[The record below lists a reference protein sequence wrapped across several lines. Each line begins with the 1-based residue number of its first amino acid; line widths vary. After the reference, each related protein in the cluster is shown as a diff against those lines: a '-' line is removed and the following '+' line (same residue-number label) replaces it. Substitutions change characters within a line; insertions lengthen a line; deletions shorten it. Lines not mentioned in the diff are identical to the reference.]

1 MIRYKHLPI
10 HLFLATALLFGVSVQ
25 AAKSFKDI
33 VGPVNVGAV
42 SGDTLEVPYITWGG
56 DAATFLANG
65 GLKTEPGSIYGKMGL
80 KLNLVAGDDFP
91 AQVKHYME
99 GKSPFL
105 RGTMRMMGMASELLN
120 ANPDTIP
127 ITFLQLTWSAG
138 DHIVS
143 RGVNTLADLAGKKIV
158 LQQGGPH
165 VGLLD
170 DALKAA
176 RLSWNDV
183 NVVWVD
189 ELTGAG
195 GPAERFRN
203 DPTIDVCLVISPDM
217 IALTG
222 GLDERGSGSAGTV
235 KDSRVLVSTAQM
247 SRSIADVY
255 AVRKDFYE
263 SRRNLVEQFAAGY
276 LKATEQLVEMK
287 KTFDQKGSH
296 ADYQKL
302 LGLTQQILGKD
313 VLPTS
318 DDTHGLIS
326 DAFFVGLPGNVSFFN
341 QQGNL
346 SGFDKKQQAAVQ
358 LAAERGYAGAAVAIA
373 KADLDFNQLT
383 SVGTLKAA
391 ASTAPQNRFAE
402 ISPSD
407 LFPDDPVQRKKKA
420 DDTILTFSISFEAN
434 QSQFSAD
441 KYGDD
446 FLRTL
451 EAAST
456 FGNAVV
462 GIGGH
467 SDPTLMLRYTVEAGT
482 EKGILKRTG
491 SGKETQYQ
499 LNGQPFDLSDTHS
512 VIQAISSGTFSG
524 TSVRDPKRIL
534 AALDD
539 LSKDRAN
546 GVKKAIVDFAASNKL
561 VLDVSQL
568 QPVGIGPREPEVAKP
583 TNMKE
588 SQQNMRVWVRLIK
601 VGAEAVQAGDFN
613 F

>member
-1 MIRYKHLPI
+1 M
-10 HLFLATALLFGVSVQ
+10 V
-25 AAKSFKDI
+25 
-33 VGPVNVGAV
+33 
-42 SGDTLEVPYITWGG
+42 
-56 DAATFLANG
+56 
-65 GLKTEPGSIYGKMGL
+65 
-80 KLNLVAGDDFP
+80 
-91 AQVKHYME
+91 
-99 GKSPFL
+99 
-105 RGTMRMMGMASELLN
+105 SELLS
-120 ANPDTIP
+120 ANPDTRP

-138 DHIVS
+138 DHIVA
-143 RGVNTLADLAGKKIV
+143 RGVDTLADLAGKKIV

-222 GLDERGSGSAGTV
+222 GLNERGSGGDGTV
-235 KDSRVLVSTAQM
+235 KDARVLVSTAQM

-263 SRRNLVEQFAAGY
+263 SHRKVVEQFAAGY

-287 KTFDQKGSH
+287 KAFDQTGAQ

-313 VLPTS
+313 VLPTA

-346 SGFDKKQQAAVQ
+346 SGFDKKQQAAVE
-358 LAAERGYAGAAVAIA
+358 LAAERGYAGTAVAIA
-373 KADLDFNQLT
+373 KADLDYGQLA
-383 SVGTLKAA
+383 SVGTLKTPAKA
-391 ASTAPQNRFAE
+391 APQNRFAE
-402 ISPSD
+402 MSPTD
-407 LFPDDPVQRKKKA
+407 LFPDDPVERKEKA
-420 DDTILTFSISFEAN
+420 DDIILTFTISFQPN
-434 QSQFSAD
+434 QSEFSAD
-441 KYGDD
+441 QYGDD
-446 FLRTL
+446 FQRTV

-456 FGNAVV
+456 FGNAAV

-467 SDPTLMLRYTVEAGT
+467 SDPTLMLRHTVEAGM
-482 EKGILKRTG
+482 EKGILTRTG
-491 SGKETQYQ
+491 SGKETQYR
-499 LNGQPFDLSDTHS
+499 LNGKPFDLNDTHS
-512 VIQAISSGTFSG
+512 VITAISAGTFSG
-524 TSVRDPKRIL
+524 TSTRDPNRIL
-534 AALDD
+534 KALDV
-539 LSKDRAN
+539 LSKDRADA
-546 GVKKAIVDFAASNKL
+546 VKKAIVDFAASKGL
-561 VLDVSQL
+561 VLDASQL
-568 QPVGIGPREPEVAKP
+568 QAVGIGPREPKVPKP
-583 TNMKE
+583 TNMAE
-588 SQQNMRVWVRLIK
+588 SKQNMRVWVRLIK
-601 VGAEAVQAGDFN
+601 VASEAVKAGDFN